1 MPHLQGI
8 RPLGKVQELL
18 NYIDTQVYGSI
29 HVHSLGPVGDFLDWI
44 VV

>member
-18 NYIDTQVYGSI
+18 DSLDTQVYGSI
-29 HVHSLGPVGDFLDWI
+29 HWVLLEIS
-44 VV
+44 